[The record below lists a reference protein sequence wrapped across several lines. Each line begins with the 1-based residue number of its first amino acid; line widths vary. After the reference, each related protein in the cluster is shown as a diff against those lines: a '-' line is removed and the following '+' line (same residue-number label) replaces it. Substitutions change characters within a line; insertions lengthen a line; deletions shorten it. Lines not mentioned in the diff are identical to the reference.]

1 MQKGKRKSNELDWAL
16 PMKEGPIL
24 LVGLGLPMPG
34 LERTDFMSSL
44 KDDYLSVKALLG
56 GARPTGGDGKGRSR
70 VGLRRRFGGGRLR
83 ADDDEI
89 AVNLSRKF
97 LFRISIILGLV
108 FG

>member
-1 MQKGKRKSNELDWAL
+1 M
-16 PMKEGPIL
+16 
-24 LVGLGLPMPG
+24 
-34 LERTDFMSSL
+34 
-44 KDDYLSVKALLG
+44 
-56 GARPTGGDGKGRSR
+56 
-70 VGLRRRFGGGRLR
+70 GLRRRFGGGRLR